1 MEFSLANMGCNYE
14 LKWMEELTANEV
26 YYTKISE
33 IKAAL
38 FFYRQKQNE
47 KPRSMLNQSKEVLCI
62 CVSFQ
67 ESGDLIKEKPEVNVY
82 DMFLSH

>member
-1 MEFSLANMGCNYE
+1 MSVSKSNISSFFRNFVEFSLANMGCNYE

-26 YYTKISE
+26 YYKKISE

-47 KPRSMLNQSKEVLCI
+47 KPRSMLN
-62 CVSFQ
+62 
-67 ESGDLIKEKPEVNVY
+67 
-82 DMFLSH
+82 